1 MVSLDRWRAAQ
12 AYERGFWESLSHQ
25 IADGAVPRLDW
36 YQWRADQLVERLER
50 LGLQHLTD
58 GTARVVEVGCGP
70 VGVVPFF
77 PAAERVAVDPLDAS
91 YAANPVL
98 APLRSPTTDYR
109 EGAGER
115 LPCESGRYDLAIMEN
130 CIDHVQ
136 DVGAV
141 MSELRRVLKPDGI
154 LYMTV
159 NARTRWGFGVHRLL
173 SRLRVDTG
181 HPYTFTPRRAQALLA
196 RHRFQPLSFEVESY
210 IASFRADLQ
219 SSELR
224 ARIKALLGV
233 SEFPVTTVARV
244 TPTDG

>member
-1 MVSLDRWRAAQ
+1 MVSLERWRAAQ
-12 AYERGFWESLSHQ
+12 AYERGFWESLADQ
-25 IADGAVPRLDW
+25 IAHGAVPRLDW
-36 YQWRADQLVERLER
+36 YQWRADQLVERLDR
-50 LGLQHLTD
+50 LNLQRLTN
-58 GTARVVEVGCGP
+58 GAARVVEVGCGP

-77 PAAERVAVDPLDAS
+77 PAVERVAVDPLDAS

-98 APLRSPTTDYR
+98 APLRSPTTQYR

-115 LPCESGRYDLAIMEN
+115 LPCASGRYDLAIMEN

-136 DVGAV
+136 DVAGV
-141 MSELRRVLKPDGI
+141 MSELRRVLKPDGV

-181 HPYTFTPRRAQALLA
+181 HPYTFTPQRARALLE
-196 RHRFQPLSFEVESY
+196 RHGFQPLSFEVDSY
-210 IASFRADLQ
+210 AASFRADLQ
-219 SSELR
+219 SPEPR
-224 ARIKALLGV
+224 AKIKALLGV

-244 TPTDG
+244 ISTGD